1 MFAKIN
7 GTRIFFDVE
16 GMGWVPE
23 GPSMKKK
30 PVCFVLHGGPGGDHT
45 GFKPT
50 LSPLSDIMQ
59 LIYIDNRG
67 SGQSNRGPQS
77 SYTLENNIDDL
88 EALREYLGLEKVVLL
103 GHSYGGMVAQSFA
116 VKYPDSVQGL
126 ILITTSPSYEFI
138 EKAKKIV
145 SEIGTQE
152 QQEMAQL
159 VWDAAFESNEQ
170 LSKYYQVMA
179 PLYAHTH
186 NIYPSEEEQLVALNA
201 RSRSNRSYEA
211 LNEGFGGFLRNY
223 DVRDYLPFLKV
234 STLVIGGEY
243 DWITPVSESYEINK
257 LIPES
262 ELVIFKNSSHSVM
275 KDEYDLFHST
285 VRSFVKS
292 RIDGGGASL
301 VKR

>member
-16 GMGWVPE
+16 GMGYVPE
-23 GPSMKKK
+23 GPSLKQK

-50 LSPLSDIMQ
+50 MSPLSEYMQ

-67 SGQSNRGPQS
+67 SGQSDRGPQS
-77 SYTLENNIDDL
+77 TYTLENNIDDL
-88 EALREYLGLEKVVLL
+88 EELRNYLGLDKVVLL

-126 ILITTSPSYEFI
+126 ILITTSPSFEFI
-138 EKAKKIV
+138 EKAMKIV
-145 SEIGTQE
+145 SEIGTTE
-152 QQEMAQL
+152 QQAMAQL
-159 VWDAAFESNEQ
+159 VWDAAFESHEQ

-186 NIYPSEEEQLVALNA
+186 NFNPSEEEQLNAKNA

-223 DVRDYLPFLKV
+223 DVRDHLPSIKV
-234 STLVIGGEY
+234 PTLVIGGEY
-243 DWITPVSESYEINK
+243 DWITPVSESHEIAK
-257 LIPES
+257 RIPES

-275 KDEYDLFHST
+275 KDEYDLFHAT
-285 VRSFVKS
+285 VRNFVKS
-292 RIDGGGASL
+292 KIDGGGAGL
-301 VKR
+301 VKG